1 MKHQGPHQGTT
12 CRVYLRPVFFI
23 GTSLFCFLLSGRVAG
38 QSDTRAQLFFD
49 LDHALSAPSMVK
61 KYVHE
66 ALQELDPG
74 IRISVSADGTQLKT
88 QVDPEWSSADIIS
101 ALATRGI
108 TGTAIERPL
117 RLNGTGIPVVPFLED
132 TGNPV
137 QDQLRFETAL
147 RMFARQY
154 PEEYKRLVL
163 NGTLPLLA
171 E

>member
-1 MKHQGPHQGTT
+1 
-12 CRVYLRPVFFI
+12 
-23 GTSLFCFLLSGRVAG
+23 
-38 QSDTRAQLFFD
+38 
-49 LDHALSAPSMVK
+49 
-61 KYVHE
+61 
-66 ALQELDPG
+66 
-74 IRISVSADGTQLKT
+74 
-88 QVDPEWSSADIIS
+88 SADIIS